1 MQIYIKNTRMIPRL
15 LGDSLRECIRY
26 FPAIYVGGPRQSGKT
41 TLLRGTFP
49 TLPYAN
55 LEDPDVRMF
64 AETDPRGFLASFPA
78 GAVLDEA
85 QRVPHLFS
93 YLQHVLDSNPQL
105 RFVLSGSQN
114 FLLMEKITQ
123 SLAGRVG
130 ILNLLPLG
138 FEELPVETSG
148 GLSALQW
155 AWQGGFPVLYDRG
168 SPPHLV
174 FPNYVETY
182 LQRDVRLLQN
192 VGDLNRFNRFVRLA
206 AGRSGQ
212 LLELSSLARDADVS
226 VNTVKSWLS
235 VLEAS
240 YLVIFLQPYF
250 ERYNKRLIK
259 SPKLYFTDTGLLCY
273 LLNITSPDELRT
285 HYFYGNIMETML
297 LMEWYKKSTHRG
309 QRPRFWFWRDS
320 NGNEIDLLIEEAGD
334 LRAIEFKASQTFNS
348 RHFSGLAWWQKV
360 SGTKPE
366 ACSVVYLGEQA
377 FQTGQGALIPWR
389 DALLPD
395 PRT

>member
-1 MQIYIKNTRMIPRL
+1 MIPRWL
-15 LGDSLRECIRY
+15 MDSGEEFYRY

-41 TLLRGTFP
+41 TLLRDTFP
-49 TLPYAN
+49 LLPYAN

-78 GAVLDEA
+78 GAILDEA
-85 QRVPHLFS
+85 QRVPSLFS
-93 YLQHVLDSNPQL
+93 YLQHVLDSTPQL

-138 FEELPVETSG
+138 FEELPAETRA

-168 SPPHLV
+168 APPRLV

-182 LQRDVRLLQN
+182 LQRDVRLLKN
-192 VGDLNRFNRFVRLA
+192 VGDLGRFNRFVRLA

-212 LLELSSLARDADVS
+212 LLEVSSLARDADIS
-226 VNTVKSWLS
+226 VNTAKSWLS
-235 VLEAS
+235 ILEAS
-240 YLVIFLQPYF
+240 YLILFLQPYF
-250 ERYNKRLIK
+250 EQYNKRLIK

-273 LLNITSPDELRT
+273 LLNITSPEELRT

-297 LMEWYKKSTHRG
+297 LMEYYKRYTHRG
-309 QRPRFWFWRDS
+309 ERPRFWFWRDS
-320 NGNEIDLLIEEAGD
+320 NGNEIDLLIEGKGG
-334 LRAIEFKASQTFNS
+334 LRAVEFKASQTFNS
-348 RHFSGLAWWQKV
+348 RHFSALAWWQKV
-360 SGTKPE
+360 SGMPPE
-366 ACSVVYLGEQA
+366 SCSVAYLGEQE
-377 FQTGQGALIPWR
+377 FQTGYGALTPWHR
-389 DALLPD
+389 ALLG
-395 PRT
+395 